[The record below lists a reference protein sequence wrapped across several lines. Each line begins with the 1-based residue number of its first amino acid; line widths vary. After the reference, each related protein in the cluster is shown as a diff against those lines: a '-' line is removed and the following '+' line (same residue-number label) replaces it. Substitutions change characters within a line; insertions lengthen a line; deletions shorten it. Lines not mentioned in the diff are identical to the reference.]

1 MLQQNYR
8 IPSNSIRRLFVR
20 KFSDELDRVLERKG
34 NMERVLYFT
43 SMILQVSSDIKG
55 AANVWYRLKQKMIE
69 VKKINQDQGES

>member
-1 MLQQNYR
+1 
-8 IPSNSIRRLFVR
+8 
-20 KFSDELDRVLERKG
+20 
-34 NMERVLYFT
+34 MERVLYFT